1 MRALKL
7 FLGIIVPAVLLMLS
21 WVAIEEAGLFDAVFY
36 SDSLS
41 TIQKEFIIVENNT
54 QQERIVDTSLTDA
67 KPLYSDSIASYD
79 PAIINDP
86 YTANQW
92 ALEQIGVPT
101 LWQVTFGDPEI
112 IIAILD
118 TGIDSYHEELD
129 GKIIEEVN
137 FTDSP
142 TVNDLHGHG
151 THIAGIVVASLNN
164 GKGIAGFAPECRL
177 MNVKVA
183 DDTGKC
189 RAKDI
194 TDGIIWATD
203 SGAAIINI
211 SLELAE
217 PSAELEAAIDYAWNK
232 GVIIIAAAGN
242 DGSNL
247 PVYPAFYENSIAVS
261 ALRQDDSL
269 VPLSNYGDW
278 VDVAAPGFNI
288 YSTLPG
294 NNYGYK
300 SGTSFAAACTS
311 GLVALLFD
319 IVTDI
324 NGNGRLNDEVREVLE
339 SGCYKISVG
348 GVGFGRID
356 ADNSLQFI
364 NDSCGL
370 N

>member
-1 MRALKL
+1 MRALNL
-7 FLGIIVPAVLLMLS
+7 FLGIMVPVVLLVLS
-21 WVAIEEAGLFDAVFY
+21 WVAIEKAGFFDAGFY
-36 SDSLS
+36 SDSIS
-41 TIQKEFIIVENNT
+41 TVQKELFVLESNT
-54 QQERIVDTSLTDA
+54 QREQIVDTSLTDTD
-67 KPLYSDSIASYD
+67 PSYSDSIASYD
-79 PAIINDP
+79 PTIINDP
-86 YTANQW
+86 YTTNQW

-101 LWQVTFGDPEI
+101 LWQITNGDPDI

-118 TGIDSYHEELD
+118 TGIDRYHEELD
-129 GKIIEEVN
+129 GKIMEEVN

-151 THIAGIVVASLNN
+151 THIAGIIVASLNN
-164 GKGIAGFAPECRL
+164 NKGIAGFAPECRL

-194 TDGIIWATD
+194 TEGIIWAAD
-203 SGAAIINI
+203 NGADIINI
-211 SLELAE
+211 SLELVE

-247 PVYPAFYENSIAVS
+247 PVYPAFYETSIAVS

-269 VPLSNYGDW
+269 APISNYGDW
-278 VDVAAPGFNI
+278 VDVAAPGFDI

-294 NNYGYK
+294 DNYGYK
-300 SGTSFAAACTS
+300 SGTSFAAAYTS
-311 GLVALLFD
+311 GLAALLFD
-319 IVTDI
+319 IVIDI

-339 SGCYKISVG
+339 SGCYKISVT

-356 ADNSLQFI
+356 AANSLKLASF
-364 NDSCGL
+364 SFGL